1 MSFCAAKRSH
11 HPTVGDD
18 SRCRAYAG
26 TRTLTVTKMR
36 LPERP
41 RQRGYATSA
50 VSRKTM
56 KGQTPLTSLT
66 DTDQTVSVQPS
77 YVRGRRAVRYM
88 PARKPEPWFRLWAT
102 VCDICFPHH
111 FPPAA
116 HSHWHASDIGFLRR
130 DSRSANVAVVFSRS
144 FIMAISVLGRPLA
157 TWILYR

>member
-1 MSFCAAKRSH
+1 MCGK
-11 HPTVGDD
+11 
-18 SRCRAYAG
+18 
-26 TRTLTVTKMR
+26 TVTSSDGR
-36 LPERP
+36 RR
-41 RQRGYATSA
+41 RQPVSCVRGNENANGNENAAARET
-50 VSRKTM
+50 KTAGVRDLGGQSEDDE
-56 KGQTPLTSLT
+56 GQTPLTSLT